1 MTPLDKGCPKP
12 KPSEGNQR
20 GEAGGASIT
29 LLGSSAIIN
38 EERETYRERK
48 LMLSRFQLPEVSER
62 WFMSNSEA
70 AMAPFY
76 RGSFPQ
82 I

>member
-29 LLGSSAIIN
+29 LLGNQAIMK

-48 LMLSRFQLPEVSER
+48 LMVLRFQSPEV
-62 WFMSNSEA
+62 
-70 AMAPFY
+70 
-76 RGSFPQ
+76 
-82 I
+82 

>member
-1 MTPLDKGCPKP
+1 MTPLDKGCPKL

-29 LLGSSAIIN
+29 LLGNWAIIK

-48 LMLSRFQLPEVSER
+48 LMVLRFQSPE
-62 WFMSNSEA
+62 M
-70 AMAPFY
+70 
-76 RGSFPQ
+76 
-82 I
+82 